1 MRYPNPT
8 NSLSSDVYYNG
19 QILGDIWGYKTIGIA
34 QTQEEMNAH
43 LANGGTPNWGTNW
56 GAGDVMYAN
65 LDGKEGVN
73 NGSNTLED
81 HGDLTIIGNNTPR
94 YNFGLTLTGAWKGFD
109 FSVFLQ
115 GVMKRDYWLDG
126 SYFWGANG
134 GLWQST
140 AFKEH
145 MDYWRPEGDPLGA
158 NTNAYYPKPY
168 FNTDKNQK
176 VQSGYLQNA
185 AYCRLKN
192 AQIGYTLPK
201 TWTRKAAME
210 SVRVY
215 VSGDNLVTFSGISG
229 VFDPE
234 LLGSDWGDGKL
245 YPLQRTISIGLNV
258 NF

>member
-1 MRYPNPT
+1 M
-8 NSLSSDVYYNG
+8 
-19 QILGDIWGYKTIGIA
+19 
-34 QTQEEMNAH
+34 
-43 LANGGTPNWGTNW
+43 
-56 GAGDVMYAN
+56 
-65 LDGKEGVN
+65 
-73 NGSNTLED
+73 
-81 HGDLTIIGNNTPR
+81 
-94 YNFGLTLTGAWKGFD
+94 LTGAWKGFD

-126 SYFWGANG
+126 PYFWGANG

>member
-1 MRYPNPT
+1 
-8 NSLSSDVYYNG
+8 
-19 QILGDIWGYKTIGIA
+19 
-34 QTQEEMNAH
+34 
-43 LANGGTPNWGTNW
+43 
-56 GAGDVMYAN
+56 MYAN

-126 SYFWGANG
+126 PYFWGANG